1 MTLVV
6 ECPSRDLGR
15 CGYKSQ
21 LWPSSLSLG
30 LSSHYQ
36 SALAQTLQTL
46 PIYTLFMGPFK
57 GRTSCKFHLS
67 VPWHLPVQAAIPAPP
82 PGAAVAPRPRARSCT
97 FCFCPPFKHVEAP
110 DNRHFLQE
118 AENRA
123 MHIWEGRQKPEMKCK
138 DMNAFSMGVFLIVSF
153 VLNTS
158 AVIVSSKSV
167 VTLQPVSPN
176 NLKHFPRVF
185 SSFARA

>member
-1 MTLVV
+1 MWVQVPAVAFQLVTWPFV
-6 ECPSRDLGR
+6 TRPKPWRKLGKLCPFTH
-15 CGYKSQ
+15 C
-21 LWPSSLSLG
+21 SS
-30 LSSHYQ
+30 
-36 SALAQTLQTL
+36 
-46 PIYTLFMGPFK
+46 GPFK
-57 GRTSCKFHLS
+57 GHTSCKFHLS
-67 VPWHLPVQAAIPAPP
+67 VPWHLPVQATIPAPP

-138 DMNAFSMGVFLIVSF
+138 DLNAFSTGVFLIVSF

-158 AVIVSSKSV
+158 AVIESSKSV

-185 SSFARA
+185 PSFTRA